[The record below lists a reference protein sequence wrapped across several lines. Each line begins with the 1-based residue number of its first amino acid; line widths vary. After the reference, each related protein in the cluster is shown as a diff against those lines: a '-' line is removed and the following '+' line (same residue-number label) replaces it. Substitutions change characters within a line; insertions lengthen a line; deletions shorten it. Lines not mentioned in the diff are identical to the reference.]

1 MEDYSKPSRETI
13 KMNFIKKLAVGVA
26 FVASF
31 SATAF
36 ASVIQTSSGGSFYA
50 YQGWGSHEIGNV
62 TFATGTNTIS
72 ALTTS
77 VHLVDQGWGGQCDC
91 NQVYIALFDTNN
103 NSVWSQHVAGATHA
117 WTTQTFDIA
126 NDLVS
131 KSNLDAAMAA
141 LDYSAGGSASLKM
154 FAAPIGWGGWAL
166 NVNNAGMSVT
176 SDAVPEPASL
186 ALLGFGL
193 LGLAVARRRKA

>member
-1 MEDYSKPSRETI
+1 
-13 KMNFIKKLAVGVA
+13 MNFIKKLAIGVA
-26 FVASF
+26 FAASF

-50 YQGWGSHEIGNV
+50 YQGWGSYEIGNV

-77 VHLVDQGWGGQCDC
+77 VDLVDQGWGGQCDC

-103 NSVWSQHVAGATHA
+103 NNVWSRHVAGATHS
-117 WTTQTFDIA
+117 WTNQTFDIA
-126 NDLVS
+126 SDLVS
-131 KSNLDAAMAA
+131 KSSLDTAMAG
-141 LDYSAGGSASLKM
+141 LDYSAGGTASMKM
-154 FAAPIGWGGWAL
+154 FANPIGWGGWSL
-166 NVNNAGMSVT
+166 TVSNAGMSVT
-176 SDAVPEPASL
+176 SANVPEPASL

-193 LGLAVARRRKA
+193 LGLAMARRRKA